1 MNGSPDTDFILF
13 GGTGDLARRKL
24 LPALRHLHRQGLLGP
39 RTRIISVAH
48 TPGDDTTW
56 RHDLSRTL
64 RFPDSVPDDWA
75 AFEERLHYVSLDAH
89 RPADFA
95 ALADRL
101 AADLPRVFYLSTAPS
116 LFAAIC
122 QGLHEQGLIRT
133 DSRIAVEKPL
143 GHDLESSRAIND
155 EIGRYFHETQI
166 YRVDHYLG
174 KESVQNLLA
183 LRFGNVLL
191 EPLWRREWVRDVQIT
206 VAEQEGIGT
215 RGNFYD
221 NTGALRDMVQSH
233 LLQLLAILAMEP
245 PPSTQADAVRD
256 EKLKVLAAL
265 EPLHGSAV
273 LTHTVRGQYQG
284 NAAQPAYLDE
294 AGVRRSSPIET
305 YVALTAR
312 INNWRWAGVPFFLR
326 TGKRLAR
333 RLAEIVVTFRDVPTS
348 IFDTPVAGLQANR
361 LVIRMQPQET
371 MTLHLMA
378 KSSGEGMRLR
388 PVALNLDYAKSAAQ
402 DRQTDAYERLI
413 GDILKGNLTL
423 FVRRDE
429 QEAAWR
435 WVEPIVRTW
444 DEIGQAAQPYASG
457 SWGPAA
463 AEAMLARHGLYWHTG
478 LDPDETQMTP

>member
-1 MNGSPDTDFILF
+1 MNCSPDTDFILF

-24 LPALRHLHRQGLLGP
+24 LPALLRLHGQGLLGP
-39 RTRIISVAH
+39 QTQIFSVAH
-48 TPGDDTTW
+48 SAGDDVAY
-56 RHDLSRTL
+56 RSSLAQTL
-64 RFPDSVPDDWA
+64 KRPDTPPDEWA
-75 AFEERLHYVSLDAH
+75 SFEKRLHYVSLDA
-89 RPADFA
+89 RQTAGFS
-95 ALADRL
+95 ALASRL
-101 AADLPRVFYLSTAPS
+101 TAGRPRVFYLSTAPS

-122 QGLHEQGLIRT
+122 KGLHAHHLIQA

-143 GHDLESSRAIND
+143 GHDLASSQAINN
-155 EIGRYFHETQI
+155 EIGKYFQESQT

-265 EPLHGSAV
+265 EPLQDAAV
-273 LTHTVRGQYQG
+273 PTHAVRGQYLGDATQT
-284 NAAQPAYLDE
+284 AYRNE
-294 AGVRRSSPIET
+294 AGVNPSSSVET
-305 YVALTAR
+305 YVALTAH

-326 TGKRLAR
+326 TGKRLNR

-361 LVIRMQPQET
+361 LVIRMQPEET

-378 KSSGEGMRLR
+378 KSAGDGMRLH
-388 PVALNLDYAKSAAQ
+388 PVALNLDYAKSSRHR
-402 DRQTDAYERLI
+402 RQDAYERLI
-413 GDILKGNLTL
+413 SDILKGKLTL

-435 WVEPIVRTW
+435 WVEPIL
-444 DEIGQAAQPYASG
+444 QAWNRLDLPVQPYSSG

-478 LDPDETQMTP
+478 LDPDTLTTP

>member
-24 LPALRHLHRQGLLGP
+24 LPALLSLHSQGLLGP
-39 RTRIISVAH
+39 HTRIFSVAH
-48 TPGDDTTW
+48 SPGDDDAY
-56 RHDLSRTL
+56 RRSLSQTL
-64 RFPDSVPDDWA
+64 PHPDSPPDVWA
-75 AFEERLHYVSLDAH
+75 AFEKRLHYVSLDA
-89 RPADFA
+89 RQAAAFA
-95 ALADRL
+95 ALASRL
-101 AADLPRVFYLSTAPS
+101 TTGRPRVFYLSTAPS

-122 QGLHEQGLIRT
+122 KGLHTHDLIRP

-143 GHDLESSRAIND
+143 GHDLGSSQAINN
-155 EIGRYFHETQI
+155 EIGGYFQEQQI

-265 EPLHGSAV
+265 EPLQDSAV
-273 LTHTVRGQYQG
+273 LTHTVRGQYLGDATQT
-284 NAAQPAYLDE
+284 AYRDE
-294 AGVRRSSPIET
+294 AGVRPASPVET

-326 TGKRLAR
+326 TGKRLSR

-378 KSSGEGMRLR
+378 KSAGDGMRLQ
-388 PVALNLDYAKSAAQ
+388 PVALNLDYAKSFQ
-402 DRQTDAYERLI
+402 HRQQDAYERLI
-413 GDILKGNLTL
+413 SDILKGKLTL

-435 WVEPIVRTW
+435 WVEPILHAWNHIDQPV
-444 DEIGQAAQPYASG
+444 QPYASG

-478 LDPDETQMTP
+478 LDPETLTTP

>member
-1 MNGSPDTDFILF
+1 MNCSPDTDFILF

-24 LPALRHLHRQGLLGP
+24 LPALLHLHGQGLLGP
-39 RTRIISVAH
+39 HTRIFSVAH
-48 TPGDDTTW
+48 SPGDDIAF
-56 RHDLSRTL
+56 RRSLSQTL
-64 RFPDSVPDDWA
+64 KRPDDPPNDWA
-75 AFEERLHYVSLDAH
+75 SFEKRLHYVSLDA
-89 RPADFA
+89 RRTADYA
-95 ALADRL
+95 ALAARL
-101 AADLPRVFYLSTAPS
+101 TAGRPRVFYLSTAPS

-122 QGLHEQGLIRT
+122 KGLHEHELIRP
-133 DSRIAVEKPL
+133 DSRIAIEKPL
-143 GHDLESSRAIND
+143 GHDLGSSRAIND
-155 EIGRYFHETQI
+155 EIGQYFQETQI

-206 VAEQEGIGT
+206 VAEQEGIGS

-233 LLQLLAILAMEP
+233 LLQLLAILTMEP
-245 PPSTQADAVRD
+245 PLSTQADAVRD
-256 EKLKVLAAL
+256 EKLKILAAL
-265 EPLHGSAV
+265 EPLRDSAV
-273 LTHTVRGQYQG
+273 LTHTVRGQYLG
-284 NAAQPAYLDE
+284 KGAQSSYRDE
-294 AGVRRSSPIET
+294 VGVKTDSAVET

-326 TGKRLAR
+326 TGKRLSR

-371 MTLHLMA
+371 MTLHLMS
-378 KSSGEGMRLR
+378 KSPGDSMRLR
-388 PVALNLDYAKSAAQ
+388 PVALNLDYVQSAQ
-402 DRQTDAYERLI
+402 HRQLDAYERLI
-413 GDILKGNLTL
+413 SDLLNGKLTL

-435 WVEPIVRTW
+435 WIEPILQAWNR
-444 DEIGQAAQPYASG
+444 IGQAAQPYVSG

-478 LDPDETQMTP
+478 LDPESSTSP

>member
-1 MNGSPDTDFILF
+1 MSDSPNTDFILF

-24 LPALRHLHRQGLLGP
+24 LPALMRLHAQGLLGP
-39 RTRIISVAH
+39 RTRIFAVAH
-48 TPGDDTTW
+48 SPGDDASY
-56 RHDLSRTL
+56 RQRLAQALQQAGQLS
-64 RFPDSVPDDWA
+64 SDWDGFA
-75 AFEERLHYVSLDAH
+75 KRLHYVSLDAH
-89 RPADFA
+89 QPADFA
-95 ALADRL
+95 ALASRMSSGH
-101 AADLPRVFYLSTAPS
+101 ARVFYLSTGPS

-122 QGLHEQGLIRT
+122 KGLSAHDLIRP

-143 GHDLESSRAIND
+143 GHDLASSRQIND
-155 EIGRYFHETQI
+155 EIGRYFQENQI

-215 RGNFYD
+215 RGGFYD

-245 PPSTQADAVRD
+245 PPSTQADAVRN
-256 EKLKVLAAL
+256 EKLKVLDAL
-265 EPLHGSAV
+265 EPLRGPDA
-273 LTHTVRGQYQG
+273 LTHTVRGQYLG
-284 NAAQPAYLDE
+284 GADRPAYRDE
-294 AGVRRSSPIET
+294 TGVDAASTIET

-312 INNWRWAGVPFFLR
+312 INTWRWAGVPFFLR
-326 TGKRLAR
+326 TGKRLNQ

-348 IFDTPVAGLQANR
+348 IFDTPAAGLQANR

-378 KSSGEGMRLR
+378 KSPGDGMRLH
-388 PVALNLDYAKSAAQ
+388 PVALSLDYAKSSRH
-402 DRQTDAYERLI
+402 RQPDAYERLI
-413 GDILKGNLTL
+413 GDILQGKLTL

-435 WVEPIVRTW
+435 WVEPILQAWTQ
-444 DEIGQAAQPYASG
+444 IGQPAHPYASG

-478 LDPDETQMTP
+478 LDTDTLTTT